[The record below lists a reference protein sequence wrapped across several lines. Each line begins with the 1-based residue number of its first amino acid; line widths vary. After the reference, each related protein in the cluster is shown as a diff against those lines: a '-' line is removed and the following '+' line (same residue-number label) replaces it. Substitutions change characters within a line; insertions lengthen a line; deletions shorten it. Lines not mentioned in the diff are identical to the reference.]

1 MKYKHFQNHEHA
13 VEAFHV
19 ATQLTHEIE
28 PGQYRRILD
37 PRTGRAG
44 NMCAYKYNDGSKKVV
59 FDSWEVAR
67 EVYPKMKEED
77 FIWTFVRKMTEVIE
91 VPALEVK

>member
-19 ATQLTHEIE
+19 AADMARNMTKGHYQ
-28 PGQYRRILD
+28 RIID
-37 PRTGRAG
+37 PVTGRAG
-44 NMCAYKYNDGSKKVV
+44 NMCGFKYTDGSSVVV